1 MLASLAPG
9 VGVLSGVI
17 ESYQLRNLTQ
27 DVAALQAS
35 VTTVLNV
42 AAAGAVVSGLGLVTS
57 IAGFA
62 YLARR
67 FDQIDKTI
75 NDIAKGVRDIKDWG
89 RGLEKA
95 RLHNAISSLRQVSSL
110 DKSNLQHE
118 LLLQCKQDFGLL
130 ARFYAGRWVDAQEI
144 SEIEAIGELYTLS
157 LLGDAMA
164 CSGLGLFEEAAVN
177 LAETSAAW
185 TAQAR
190 DHAKTILFAGRPDRL
205 MAGEYVELLPAKI
218 LVGLLDFAHD
228 SARGMEWLDDFRTA
242 QSQPNR
248 LARVAN
254 TLIGDRPAKDDPT
267 EARVGYVRQL
277 HARSHVLAANAAHY
291 RFLSQTGI
299 SAVAFEQALATEMT
313 SAGAETLCVYA
324 PPGTDMLVA

>member
-144 SEIEAIGELYTLS
+144 SEVEAIGELYTLS

-190 DHAKTILFAGRPDRL
+190 DHAKTILFAGRPGPSHGWRICRNCCQPRYWSTCWTLRMTVPEEWSGSMISERRRVSRTDW
-205 MAGEYVELLPAKI
+205 
-218 LVGLLDFAHD
+218 
-228 SARGMEWLDDFRTA
+228 RGW
-242 QSQPNR
+242 
-248 LARVAN
+248 
-254 TLIGDRPAKDDPT
+254 PT
-267 EARVGYVRQL
+267 R
-277 HARSHVLAANAAHY
+277 
-291 RFLSQTGI
+291 
-299 SAVAFEQALATEMT
+299 
-313 SAGAETLCVYA
+313 
-324 PPGTDMLVA
+324 